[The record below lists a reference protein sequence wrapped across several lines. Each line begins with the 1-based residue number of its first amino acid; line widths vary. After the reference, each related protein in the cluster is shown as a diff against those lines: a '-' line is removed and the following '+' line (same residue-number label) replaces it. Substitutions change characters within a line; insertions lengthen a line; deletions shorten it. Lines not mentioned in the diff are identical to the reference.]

1 MSISAINKN
10 TPPTDTK
17 AKSAISLFFIDS
29 PFYVF
34 DTVPVLLYG
43 CLFEKLLLELLV
55 ALLLFVTLQHMAHPI
70 HLDRSRKVR
79 KQVLLRVCRVYATLK
94 QTVERIRLCVFN
106 ILLASSFEAWKARED
121 PRVHLHKHLGK
132 LVGAG
137 VRLLALYYRFLQ
149 LSRVNVVDCR
159 LSAFSSVHCPSPC
172 SCFGS

>member
-17 AKSAISLFFIDS
+17 AKSAISLFFIY
-29 PFYVF
+29 PPLYFIYV
-34 DTVPVLLYG
+34 VSALLYG
-43 CLFEKLLLELLV
+43 SFLKNLPLKLFLPT
-55 ALLLFVTLQHMAHPI
+55 FVFVDLQHIAHPV
-70 HLDRSRKVR
+70 HLDRSGEVAE
-79 KQVLLRVCRVYATLK
+79 QVLLRVCCVYSTLK
-94 QTVERIRLCVFN
+94 QTVERIGLCVFY
-106 ILLASSFEAWKARED
+106 ILLASSFEAWKAREY
-121 PRVHLHKHLGK
+121 PRDHLHKHLGK

-159 LSAFSSVHCPSPC
+159 LSAFSSVHCLSPC